1 MQHHVQTIP
10 FVVLALSLVNVLSIV
25 AVVVYL
31 PLALDV
37 DLRLH
42 LRGEDVHRHGLRR
55 CLTAHAAVALLQL
68 FGVYA
73 NTVYAGNNM
82 LNVLLFEVAN
92 LS

>member
-1 MQHHVQTIP
+1 M
-10 FVVLALSLVNVLSIV
+10 SIDV

-31 PLALDV
+31 PLASDL
-37 DLRLH
+37 DLRHHH
-42 LRGEDVHRHGLRR
+42 LGDEDDYPRGLGRR
-55 CLTAHAAVALLQL
+55 LTADAVVALLQL